1 MVDFMFVNM
10 RQEPSTDNAQNA
22 HSNALFDTPLLLRLF
37 SAQHTSSTM
46 ASPSFFRYPPVSDAD
61 RQWGLYVTTVGSSW
75 CEPRAP
81 YPPAPH
87 PAGYHFNWERG
98 RILSEFQVIYVT
110 RGEGTLETKSAGTRT
125 VRAGQAFLLFP
136 GEWHRYRPAP
146 QEGWDEHWLGFA
158 GACAERLLERGLIS
172 ACRPVFNAGLASDLM
187 AAFTRTIN
195 LVKQESPGFQQSLAA
210 VVLEILGRIH
220 AAERTTE
227 VGADELRKAVMET
240 KLYLAERLDESI
252 NLPALAGHFAVSYNT
267 LRRAFKLHT
276 GFSPHQYQL
285 ELRISKAK
293 QLLAGTSLTIKEIA
307 DQLGFESP
315 YYFSRLFKRRIG
327 LSPEVWRYQA
337 HGGNHIPDIPAA
349 RPRVT
354 PPV

>member
-1 MVDFMFVNM
+1 MLTASGASTSRRSAAVGVN
-10 RQEPSTDNAQNA
+10 RG
-22 HSNALFDTPLLLRLF
+22 R
-37 SAQHTSSTM
+37 
-46 ASPSFFRYPPVSDAD
+46 
-61 RQWGLYVTTVGSSW
+61 
-75 CEPRAP
+75 P

-87 PAGYHFNWERG
+87 PAGYHFIWERG

-158 GACAERLLERGLIS
+158 GGYAERLLQQGLI
-172 ACRPVFNAGLASDLM
+172 AARRPVFNAGLDSDLI
-187 AAFTRTIN
+187 AAFIQAID
-195 LVKQESPGFQQSLAA
+195 LVKQESPGFQQGLAA
-210 VVLEILGRIH
+210 LVLEILGRIH

-227 VGADELRKAVMET
+227 VGADELRKVVLET
-240 KLYLAERLDESI
+240 KLHLAERLEESI
-252 NLPALAGHFAVSYNT
+252 DLPALAGHLAVSYNT
-267 LRRAFKLHT
+267 LRRACKLYT
-276 GFSPHQYQL
+276 GFSLHQYQL

-293 QLLAGTSLTIKEIA
+293 QLLEGTSLPIKRIA
-307 DQLGFESP
+307 AQLGFESP

-337 HGGNHIPDIPAA
+337 HGRNHIPDIPAA
-349 RPRVT
+349 RTGNQPTLSV
-354 PPV
+354 